1 MKNRRPYVYT
11 AQYMYWSW
19 SQITALNLSP
29 YKSRDKIEHYYIN
42 INGP

>member
-19 SQITALNLSP
+19 SQSQLLSP